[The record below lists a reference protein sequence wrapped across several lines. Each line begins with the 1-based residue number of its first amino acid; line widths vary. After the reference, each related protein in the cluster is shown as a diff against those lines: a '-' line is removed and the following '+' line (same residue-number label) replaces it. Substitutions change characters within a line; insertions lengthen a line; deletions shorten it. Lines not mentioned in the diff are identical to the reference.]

1 MAIGFDLSALANV
14 LLKRD
19 RNNTGAMVAFDTLA
33 QEALQPHLVGRFGRP
48 YLYEAECESTQL
60 MIEPDASEGTV
71 AATEFQ
77 SAGRGRLGRGWHAPP
92 GTSVHCSI
100 VLRPPPQRPAPEL
113 TLVGAIAAAQAIEGA
128 TGVAAQI
135 KWPNDVMLN
144 GRKVA
149 GVLGELREGL
159 VVLGIGINVN
169 QEREQ
174 LPAEA
179 RQPPGSLQ
187 TTTGRVHDRA
197 ALLGS
202 LLLQLERA
210 YDRWRE
216 SGLAGLREEIEQRD
230 FLRGRDVSVDGIGGR
245 AVGIDR
251 SGRLELD
258 VGGERRLVETGE
270 VSY

>member
-1 MAIGFDLSALANV
+1 VAIGLDLSALANV
-14 LLKRD
+14 LLRRD
-19 RNNTGAMVAFDTLA
+19 RNNTGAMVASGTLA
-33 QEALQPHLVGRFGRP
+33 QEDVQPHLAGRFGRP
-48 YLYEAECESTQL
+48 YIYEVECESTQL
-60 MIEPDASEGTV
+60 LIGRDAPEGTV
-71 AATEFQ
+71 AATDFQ

-113 TLVGAIAAAQAIEGA
+113 TLVGAIAAAKAIEGA
-128 TGVAAQI
+128 TGLTALI
-135 KWPNDVMLN
+135 KWPNDVMLS

-149 GVLGELREGL
+149 GVLGELREDL

-169 QEREQ
+169 QEQEQ
-174 LPAEA
+174 LPADA

-187 TTTGRVHDRA
+187 TSTGRAHNRA

-216 SGLAGLREEIEQRD
+216 SGLAGLQEEIETRD

-251 SGRLELD
+251 LGRLELD
-258 VGGERRLVETGE
+258 IGGERRLVETGE